1 MAWTDFMKGLLREDA
16 NFDILG
22 EPTIE
27 MSAERRT
34 RA

>member
-22 EPTIE
+22 EPANQQ
-27 MSAERRT
+27 SR
-34 RA
+34 